1 MSKTLV
7 IRLSSIGDV
16 AMTIPVVYAAAE
28 ANPNDSFT
36 VLTQTFLTTLF
47 INCPSNINLLGVNT
61 QTTEKS
67 FFGFISYAWMLRK
80 YKFDSVLDLH
90 NVIRSWI
97 VDLLFYLNGK
107 KVFVVDKRRME
118 RKRLT
123 ARPPK
128 VIQPLR
134 PVTERYADVF
144 HQAGFHFEET
154 FVSLFS
160 VQSIDTGRL
169 KVLFGEKKGHWIGIA
184 PFAKHQGKIYPL
196 AKMEQVVKA
205 LSGQESVTVFLFGS
219 AEKEEETLNQWENK
233 YLNTINV
240 ASRKILFDKTITLIS
255 MLDVHVSMDSANMH
269 LGSLAG
275 TDVISLWG
283 ATHPYAGFYGYRQR
297 SDLAIQIGLPCRP
310 CSMFGQKPCYRGDW
324 ACLNDIEPEQVI
336 NKINDYLKEL

>member
-36 VLTQTFLTTLF
+36 VLTQTFLTPLF
-47 INCPSNINLLGVNT
+47 MNCPSNIDLLGVNLR
-61 QTTEKS
+61 TTEKS
-67 FFGFISYAWMLRK
+67 FFGFLSFAWMLRK
-80 YKFDSVLDLH
+80 YKFDRVLDLH
-90 NVIRSWI
+90 HVIRSWI
-97 VDLLFYLNGK
+97 VDILFYLNGK
-107 KVFVVDKRRME
+107 KVFVVDKRRKE

-123 ARPPK
+123 ARQPK
-128 VIQPLR
+128 VIQPLH
-134 PVTERYADVF
+134 PVTARYADVF
-144 HQAGFHFEET
+144 HRAGFHFEET

-160 VQSIDTGRL
+160 TKPADTGSL
-169 KVLFGEKKGHWIGIA
+169 VVLFGEKKGVWIGIA

-219 AEKEEETLNQWENK
+219 AGEEEETLKQWENK
-233 YLNTINV
+233 YKNTINV
-240 ASRKILFDKTITLIS
+240 ASRKFLFDKTLLLIS
-255 MLDVHVSMDSANMH
+255 MLDVHLSMDSANMH

-275 TDVISLWG
+275 TDVISIWG
-283 ATHPYAGFYGYRQR
+283 ATHPFAGFYGYRQR
-297 SDLAIQIGLPCRP
+297 PDLAIQTALPCRP

-324 ACLNDIEPEQVI
+324 ACMNTIEPEQVI
-336 NKINDYLKEL
+336 HKINAYLKEL